1 MRWQDLNLSKEGEEM
16 TNRDYLMRLSDRDL
30 AEYMNGDRICDC
42 LTKCPECN
50 CADCITEW
58 LKAERK
64 PDVKKGQIRRSDS
77 GRCHLVFYVKNND
90 ECLILTENGIL
101 VRTPTRDVS
110 TWDVVE
116 NADVDEFLE
125 RMIENL

>member
-1 MRWQDLNLSKEGEEM
+1 M
-16 TNRDYLMRLSDRDL
+16 TNRDYLMGLSDREL
-30 AEYMNGDRICDC
+30 AELLNGNRICDFVERC
-42 LTKCPECN
+42 S
-50 CADCITEW
+50 DCDCTRCIAKW
-58 LKAERK
+58 LETERK
-64 PDVKKGQIRRSDS
+64 SDVEKGQIRRSDS
-77 GRCHLVFYVKNND
+77 GRYHLVFYVENYD

-125 RMIENL
+125 RVFENL